1 MPEVFI
7 SYAREDRKS
16 AEKLYR
22 DLKSE
27 GYDAWIDSQNLI
39 AGSNWSIEIQ
49 KAIRE
54 SQYVV
59 VVLSSNSV
67 PKRGFIQKEIRL
79 SLDILDEFPESETF
93 IIPVRLEQCEE
104 GFERLK
110 SIHRVD
116 LFPNWSDGIARII
129 AALKRRNLSPEGLI
143 KPVQNSN
150 PTARLKGDTIELPH
164 RTTNPVAFVA
174 VNQESLYKMAISL
187 AKQDVK
193 GFFAVIRDEKGT
205 LIESGTL
212 VEIIEWR
219 QFKEIKM
226 VRIKMLEGA
235 AADHILWTSSV
246 CIP

>member
-7 SYAREDRKS
+7 SYASEDRAS
-16 AEKLYR
+16 AEQLYR

-59 VVLSSNSV
+59 IVLSSNSV
-67 PKRGFIQKEIRL
+67 SKRGFIQKEIRQA
-79 SLDILDEFPESETF
+79 LDILDEFPESETF
-93 IIPVRLEQCEE
+93 IIPIRLEECEE

-110 SIHRVD
+110 SIQRVD
-116 LFPNWSDGIARII
+116 LFPNWGDGIARII
-129 AALKRRNLSPEGLI
+129 TALKRRNLSPEGI
-143 KPVQNSN
+143 VQPVQNSN
-150 PTARLKGDTIELPH
+150 PTARLLGDTIKLPH

-174 VNQESLYKMAISL
+174 VSRESLYEMAISL
-187 AKQDVK
+187 ANQDVK
-193 GFFAVIRDEKGT
+193 GFFAVIKDEKGT

-219 QFKEIKM
+219 QFKELKM
-226 VRIKMLEGA
+226 VRIKMLEGTTEG
-235 AADHILWTSSV
+235 HILWTSSA